1 MRTRSLL
8 IALATA
14 SAVLGLA
21 TAAFADLGGPGAWVD
36 VDLDDSEVDVG
47 AVDGEDATGEV
58 GSGGTSECTWSRVP
72 DEEIDVLWWTVGS
85 EIGSDIEGPDGEV
98 ADPMDFEWY
107 WMSCPDGEGGVT
119 SDLIPVPREDRI
131 DLTELRDATRDE
143 AIDTLSLPF
152 PTISM
157 NPAGDQVVHVDTWLW
172 IDDAMWQTH
181 SKSVTAGG
189 VTTTVTAAPRR
200 VIWDLGNG
208 DTVVCD
214 GPGTPYDAS
223 IPSDEQTTDCSYTYT
238 HTSAGQPGDAFQATA
253 TIEWTVD
260 WTVTGA
266 PGGGPLPA
274 LFTSSPVAVRVAEM
288 QALNQ

>member
-8 IALATA
+8 IVLVTA
-14 SAVLGLA
+14 SAVLGPA
-21 TAAFADLGGPGAWVD
+21 TAAVADHAGPGGWVD
-36 VDLDDSEVDVG
+36 IDEDGSQVDVG
-47 AVDGEDATGEV
+47 AGDGEETAGDE
-58 GSGGTSECTWSRVP
+58 GSGGTSACTWSRVP

-85 EIGSDIEGPDGEV
+85 EVGSDVLDPDGDI
-98 ADPMDFEWY
+98 ADPLDFEWY
-107 WMSCPDGEGGVT
+107 WMSCPDGQDGLT
-119 SDLIPVPREDRI
+119 TDLIPVPRENPVDPT
-131 DLTELRDATRDE
+131 DLRDE

-152 PTISM
+152 PTVAM
-157 NPAGDQVVHVDTWLW
+157 NPAGDQVVHVETWLW
-172 IDDAMWQTH
+172 VDDAIWRTH
-181 SKSVTAGG
+181 SKSVSAGG
-189 VTTTVTAAPRR
+189 VTTTVTAAPTR

-214 GPGTPYDAS
+214 GPGTPYDPS
-223 IPSDEQTTDCSYTYT
+223 IPSDEQTPDCSYTYT
-238 HTSAGQPGDAFQATA
+238 HTSAGQPGDEYQVTA
-253 TIEWTVD
+253 TIEWSVD